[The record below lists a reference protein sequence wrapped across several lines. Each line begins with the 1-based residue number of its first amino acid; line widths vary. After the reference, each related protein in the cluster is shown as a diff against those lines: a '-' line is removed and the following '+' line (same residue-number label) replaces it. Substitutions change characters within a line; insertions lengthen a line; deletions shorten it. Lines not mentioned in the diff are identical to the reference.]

1 MNDLQIFNNV
11 EFGQIRTITKDNE
24 VWFVGRDI
32 AEALGY
38 SDTNKA
44 VAMHVD
50 DEDKQLNDKTSS
62 SFGQRGATIINE
74 SGLYSLVLSSKLSSA
89 KKFKRWITSE
99 VLPSIRKH
107 GGYLTPAK
115 IEEVLLNPDT
125 IIKLATDLKEE
136 RKISSDN
143 ASKIE
148 LTIDNVENDKTY
160 FITIDGEQKSYT
172 AKISDNVSNVL
183 TNIYN
188 QFSKE
193 NLNFNLSNDLLT
205 ISSNDKT
212 KIFSINTNLIIK
224 NVSSPIYFVSDI
236 YGSINP
242 TLGSVKNINTF
253 ITGWN
258 SVSNIKNIVGRDAE
272 TDVELRQRWSSSVY
286 SKASVMLE
294 AIQANIYSN
303 VAGVTACLAYENDS
317 DTVDNE
323 NRPPHSIEIIVEGGS
338 EDDIAKEIYNY
349 KAPGINTFGDIEKT
363 VLDNQGISHL
373 IRFNRPKQVK
383 IWLKITITKNTE
395 QTWGENTP
403 NEIKEII
410 LQEAS
415 KINIGE
421 DIILQKFIG
430 AIYNNIN
437 AIAYIDIKATT
448 GETPKE
454 YNNNNIV
461 ISAHENAT
469 FDISQIEV
477 IINE

>member
-1 MNDLQIFNNV
+1 MVTTV
-11 EFGQIRTITKDNE
+11 EYGLAKEGFKRKRLPEIIDSLNKRVADKLGIAIQTDSNSIFGQIHGIYAFELADLWE
-24 VWFVGRDI
+24 L
-32 AEALGY
+32 AENVYFAMYPHTATGISLSNAAAL
-38 SDTNKA
+38 SA
-44 VAMHVD
+44 IRPIQA
-50 DEDKQLNDKTSS
+50 EQ
-62 SFGQRGATIINE
+62 TIIICE
-74 SGLYSLVLSSKLSSA
+74 CTGLNNT
-89 KKFKRWITSE
+89 R
-99 VLPSIRKH
+99 LPVNLQIQDENTNT
-107 GGYLTPAK
+107 Y
-115 IEEVLLNPDT
+115 T
-125 IIKLATDLKEE
+125 IKEE
-136 RKISSDN
+136 SKISSDN

-317 DTVDNE
+317 DTVDSE